1 MDVQAAPTAFDR
13 PAPDAAF
20 FLRNSWLRRGYVGA
34 LGADRS
40 LSLYAQQYASG
51 NLSCSTGGKEA
62 SVQVLV
68 LALLLVTGT
77 SGGGSLG
84 VNLQISN

>member
-1 MDVQAAPTAFDR
+1 M
-13 PAPDAAF
+13 
-20 FLRNSWLRRGYVGA
+20 
-34 LGADRS
+34 
-40 LSLYAQQYASG
+40 LSSMHLG